1 MYTSDPCTTPRL
13 KELVF
18 SGLPPLFDTSLQ
30 LTGTSV
36 CLYGIKHAP
45 NGSPALDLPGKV
57 VAGSWAGEL
66 DRLTVQGCIP
76 EEVTEVLKQ
85 LQQLIGRILE
95 YGNNFCSHHVVHD
108 EERRLERKAE
118 AVVTQESAG
127 GEAVPSFSLQ
137 DTADPIQISLQCR
150 RIPHAHT
157 NPFCYSNASTGTKLS
172 TS

>member
-1 MYTSDPCTTPRL
+1 MGVT
-13 KELVF
+13 
-18 SGLPPLFDTSLQ
+18 
-30 LTGTSV
+30 V

-66 DRLTVQGCIP
+66 DRLTVQGGIP

-85 LQQLIGRILE
+85 LQQLIGRILK
-95 YGNNFCSHHVVHD
+95 YGNNLCGHHVVHN
-108 EERRLERKAE
+108 EERRLEREAE
-118 AVVTQESAG
+118 AAVTQESTG

-137 DTADPIQISLQCR
+137 DTTDPIQISAQHR
-150 RIPHAHT
+150 RIPHPHT
-157 NPFCYSNASTGTKLS
+157 NPFYYANASTGTKLS